1 MSEWS
6 SRLAAVSVFGRT
18 WANSRSGLWRK
29 AAVDGSLRSVLH
41 FCAPRF
47 GPLHPVEMENPYG
60 QALKDQ
66 SRSNAVHRAAQH
78 RRQSCPVDR
87 AATSLSEELVAG
99 PLVPL
104 PFGGAVMH
112 RFHPHAHR
120 SSCCCERAICRGA
133 LPAQIS
139 TGRSGG
145 RSPIA
150 PRRSP
155 ANGGS
160 LPLEAHRRTR
170 ALSKFPSRRART
182 TGTRSNQ
189 SP

>member
-120 SSCCCERAICRGA
+120 SSCCCERAICDCYDAYWRCPRCEIYWSLVELLVALVLLLIFVVAVAQLRG
-133 LPAQIS
+133 
-139 TGRSGG
+139 
-145 RSPIA
+145 
-150 PRRSP
+150 
-155 ANGGS
+155 
-160 LPLEAHRRTR
+160 
-170 ALSKFPSRRART
+170 
-182 TGTRSNQ
+182 
-189 SP
+189 